1 MMRRLARGLG
11 AVFVFLVMF
20 VAWHWGLSYLA
31 FRVSPVTLAP
41 ERIVREPLRKGRV
54 TLLLAGDTGPGD
66 AAEPTLRARGYDWAY
81 RGTVDLLRGA
91 DISVVNLEMP
101 ITLRGEPPTLYK
113 DYIYRARPDAAPALA
128 WAGVDVVALSN
139 NHVIDYGD
147 VGLEDT
153 IDAARAAGMVTIGAG
168 RDEAEARRGLIA
180 QVGDTRIGILD
191 FCQRQP
197 LWELWVDQFARG
209 ERPGAA
215 ALTERALADDIH
227 RLRAQVDVLVVMLHI
242 GYNYRPPSDAAVAWS
257 RRAVELGADLVVDSH
272 PHIAHPLMAYEGKP
286 IALSVGNYA
295 FGTQGHDELS
305 DGLLVFAEIE
315 DRRLDRIEL
324 VPIDVQN
331 RRVDYQPHPL
341 TGTALDESLR
351 RLIAG
356 SRERGATLTRVGD
369 RAVYKL
375 PRHAS

>member
-1 MMRRLARGLG
+1 MRRLARALGGLF
-11 AVFVFLVMF
+11 AFLVVF
-20 VAWHWGLSYLA
+20 IAWHWGLSYLS
-31 FRVSPVTLAP
+31 FRVSSVTLAP
-41 ERIVREPLRKGRV
+41 ERIVREPLRPGRV
-54 TLLLAGDTGPGD
+54 TLLIAGDTGPGD

-81 RGTVDLLRGA
+81 RGTVDLVRDA
-91 DISVVNLEMP
+91 DLGVVNLEMP
-101 ITLRGEPPTLYK
+101 ITTRGAPPTLYK
-113 DYIYRARPDAAPALA
+113 DYIYRARPEAAPALA
-128 WAGVDVVALSN
+128 WAGLDVVALSN

-147 VGLEDT
+147 VGLADT
-153 IDAARAAGMVTIGAG
+153 LDAIHAVGMSTIGAG
-168 RDEAEARRGLIA
+168 RDETEARRGLVA

-209 ERPGAA
+209 DRPGAA
-215 ALTERALADDIH
+215 ALTERALEDDIH
-227 RLRAQVDVLVVMLHI
+227 RLRSQVDVLVVMLHI

-286 IALSVGNYA
+286 IALSAGNYA

-315 DRRLDRIEL
+315 EHRLDRVEL

-331 RRVDYQPHPL
+331 RRVEFQPRPL
-341 TGTALDESLR
+341 TGPALEESLH
-351 RLIAG
+351 RLIEG
-356 SRERGATLTRVGD
+356 SRELGATLTRVGD
-369 RAVYKL
+369 RAVYEL